1 MDIYQMDRFTFDDL
15 YVRRLKEHDR
25 DTGDHFVEYFS
36 PLLLAKLRGR
46 LPAQDVDD
54 VRQDVLLLAL
64 KKLGDLRESCKLPAF
79 VLGICDNILRE
90 QYRKVSRTEPLD
102 EWHELIVGNWNIE
115 KDFLRKEAAAAVRQI
130 LSEMRKPRE
139 VEILRAIYLDDEDR
153 EEVCR
158 RYNVSAKNLRVL
170 LHRAK
175 KKFEAAFRRKNRGKD
190 F

>member
-25 DTGDHFVEYFS
+25 ETGDHFVEYFS

-46 LPAQDVDD
+46 LPAQDVED
-54 VRQDVLLLAL
+54 VRQDVLLRAL
-64 KKLGDLRESCKLPAF
+64 NKLGDLRESCKLPAF

-90 QYRKVSRTEPLD
+90 QYHKVSRTEPLD
-102 EWHELIVGNWNIE
+102 EWHLLIVGKWDIE
-115 KDFLRKEAAAAVRQI
+115 RDFLRNEAAAAVRQV

-139 VEILRAIYLDDEDR
+139 AEILRAIYLNDEDR

-175 KKFEAAFRRKNRGKD
+175 KKFEAAFRRKSGKD

>member
-15 YVRRLKEHDR
+15 YVRRLMEHDR

-36 PLLLAKLRGR
+36 PRLLAKLRGR
-46 LPAQDVDD
+46 LPPQDIED
-54 VRQDVLLLAL
+54 VRQDVLLLTL

-79 VLGICDNILRE
+79 VLGICDNLLKE
-90 QYRKVSRTEPLD
+90 QYRKGSRTEPLD
-102 EWHELIVGNWNIE
+102 DWHLLIVGNWDIE
-115 KDFLRKEAAAAVRQI
+115 RDFLRKEADAAIRQI
-130 LSEMRKPRE
+130 LSGMRKPRE
-139 VEILRAIYLDDEDR
+139 VEILRAIFLEDEDR

-175 KKFEAAFRRKNRGKD
+175 KKFEAAFRRKNK
-190 F
+190 